1 MKWIKKILDQLNEE
15 VLLNEYDTD
24 YKLKRLADLHR
35 KNKRIVD
42 QSKNVKLN

>member
-15 VLLNEYDTD
+15 VLMDDFNTEE
-24 YKLKRLADLHR
+24 KIKRLADLHR

-42 QSKNVKLN
+42 HSKNVKLN